1 MDRLFIVPQ
10 VRQNRNDIIADLL
23 ALQQTVAVQGT
34 NVDQIE
40 SNDKPGP
47 RSSLCMVKADSP
59 T

>member
-1 MDRLFIVPQ
+1 VDRLFIVPQ

-40 SNDKPGP
+40 
-47 RSSLCMVKADSP
+47 
-59 T
+59 